1 MQLLSFIVES
11 GGRQPP
17 IDDED
22 LEDDMD
28 DFEEVDHPALDTI
41 PTTLFQATPPL
52 HQWQKKP
59 ACAAATIT
67 TTTMTTST
75 TSEVW
80 KKQQQRKPQRDLE
93 VEHDDDVP
101 PEVPKRTSSKVKF
114 VLWFHE
120 IFK

>member
-1 MQLLSFIVES
+1 
-11 GGRQPP
+11 
-17 IDDED
+17 
-22 LEDDMD
+22 MD
-28 DFEEVDHPALDTI
+28 DFEEVDHPGAVD
-41 PTTLFQATPPL
+41 TLFQATPPL

>member
-1 MQLLSFIVES
+1 M
-11 GGRQPP
+11 
-17 IDDED
+17 
-22 LEDDMD
+22 
-28 DFEEVDHPALDTI
+28 
-41 PTTLFQATPPL
+41 
-52 HQWQKKP
+52 
-59 ACAAATIT
+59 
-67 TTTMTTST
+67 TST

-80 KKQQQRKPQRDLE
+80 KKQQQQRKPQRDLE